1 MEKEYIDPQDMRTK
15 FRSKLDLWTRM
26 SVDFK
31 YLLLAYM
38 FNGYSLSVLSSM
50 PNSVYEA
57 VVIRKEKVSQPY
69 YTPLMIQNMH
79 E

>member
-15 FRSKLDLWTRM
+15 FRSKSDLWTRM
-26 SVDFK
+26 SVDCK
-31 YLLLAYM
+31 YLLRAYM
-38 FNGYSLSVLSSM
+38 FSGYSLTILSSM

-57 VVIRKEKVSQPY
+57 VVISKKKVSLPY